1 MCQTRPARAKLRGV
15 DLAVGD
21 LVISCDVVLHP
32 LLGDAFV
39 ICDRAGE
46 PLTAMSA
53 LDLDH
58 PHEIPV
64 IAEPAKLPPGSGAL
78 LLNRIAERAPGPL
91 RYAGPYPTPALY
103 RALLRSFRA
112 SADEATF
119 TAGVLDRALRLARD
133 PVPVAFTPAPHR
145 RVEHGHGFAELRDGK
160 IERAVIDGVSYGDDS
175 YTLLVDNR
183 AELWF
188 GPTRYAEV
196 ATFAPAGTLVSGP
209 QPIPPLANELV
220 GVALPLALRT
230 ALAEVIAELVPAP
243 LAATA
248 RDVIAART
256 IRWGDLGARIARR
269 TPEGFAVHAGLWQ
282 YIAPTGL
289 AHLAIAL
296 AEALAPVV
304 TQTIVAELPV
314 AEPRAR

>member
-1 MCQTRPARAKLRGV
+1 MAHTDALSSLPDPQASQGATEGRKVHAGHDNGRRPAPR
-15 DLAVGD
+15 
-21 LVISCDVVLHP
+21 VV
-32 LLGDAFV
+32 
-39 ICDRAGE
+39 E
-46 PLTAMSA
+46 
-53 LDLDH
+53 
-58 PHEIPV
+58 
-64 IAEPAKLPPGSGAL
+64 
-78 LLNRIAERAPGPL
+78 
-91 RYAGPYPTPALY
+91 
-103 RALLRSFRA
+103 
-112 SADEATF
+112 
-119 TAGVLDRALRLARD
+119 
-133 PVPVAFTPAPHR
+133 
-145 RVEHGHGFAELRDGK
+145 
-160 IERAVIDGVSYGDDS
+160 
-175 YTLLVDNR
+175 NR

-196 ATFAPAGTLVSGP
+196 ATFAPAGTLVAGP

-282 YIAPTGL
+282 FIAPTGL

>member
-1 MCQTRPARAKLRGV
+1 MCQTRPSRAKLRGV

-39 ICDRAGE
+39 ICDSAGE

-53 LDLDH
+53 LDLDR
-58 PHEIPV
+58 PHEIPI

-103 RALLRSFRA
+103 RALARSFRA

-133 PVPVAFTPAPHR
+133 PVPVDFSPAPHR
-145 RVEHGHGFAELRDGK
+145 RVENPHGFTEVRDGR
-160 IERAVIDGVSYGDDS
+160 IDRAVVAGISYGEEA
-175 YTLLVDNR
+175 YTRLVDDR

-196 ATFAPAGTLVSGP
+196 AAFDPDGALAAGP
-209 QPIPPLANELV
+209 HPIPPLASELV
-220 GVALPLALRT
+220 GVALPPPLRT
-230 ALAEVIAELVPAP
+230 ALAELIAELVPSP
-243 LAATA
+243 LASTA
-248 RDVIAART
+248 RDVIATRA
-256 IRWGDLGARIARR
+256 IHWADLGARISRR
-269 TPEGFAVHAGLWQ
+269 TSDGFAVHAGLWQ
-282 YIAPTGL
+282 FIAPTGL
-289 AHLAIAL
+289 AQLAIAL

-304 TQTIVAELPV
+304 TQTIVAELP
-314 AEPRAR
+314 AAGPRAR